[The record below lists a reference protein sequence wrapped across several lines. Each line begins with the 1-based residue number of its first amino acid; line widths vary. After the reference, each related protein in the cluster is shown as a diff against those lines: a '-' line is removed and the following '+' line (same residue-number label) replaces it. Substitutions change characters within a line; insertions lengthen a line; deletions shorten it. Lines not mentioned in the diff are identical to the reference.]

1 LLKLA
6 NYLQVK
12 AMDVFLT
19 IVFRASLLLY
29 LRLTTSRMKRDT
41 LIEHKE
47 VAIICEEN
55 GPVSLSYNVMLT
67 TPKAN
72 IVVKGENMVKYIEK
86 VAEKISS

>member
-1 LLKLA
+1 
-6 NYLQVK
+6 
-12 AMDVFLT
+12 MDVFLT